1 MIPKLPLCFALA
13 VALLAPA
20 AAVERLPVADFARQP
35 EASRARLSPDGRH
48 LAFVRDHDGRPAVHV
63 AEVDSGALSW
73 IDVGEAALADGVRKG
88 VGGFAWVGDRRLFIT
103 TTVWH
108 AVYGVLAVDFDGHRP
123 VPISGHEGDRFNLP
137 GSRFVPREVI
147 YRFFDGEQNVLMLD
161 RHEGGSGSYNHP
173 DVLRVRGEDGLARVV
188 VKNPGEVVA
197 WGADHRGAVRFG
209 VLRHG
214 DLSGAIYREN
224 AAAPWRAIL
233 PLQDRT
239 GLMRPLGFDAS
250 LGRVLVAALTPAKR
264 WTIFALDPATGQL
277 GEPLVDDAEY
287 DILPEGFNPS
297 IDGQSLARPLF
308 TPRGDRLLGIRYLT
322 DAPRVKWL
330 DSEYA
335 GYQRM
340 IDRMLPDTVN
350 LLVDAS
356 LDGTRQLWLAYSDQ
370 QPGVYYL
377 VDTARKAVRRLASR
391 MGWIKPAQM
400 APTLAI
406 KYQARDGLLIHG
418 FLTVPAGHEPKG
430 LPLVVLPHGG
440 PWVRDIWGF
449 DPLVQLLANR
459 GYGVLQMNY
468 RGSPGYGE
476 QLYRDARR
484 QIGRKIQDDIEDATR
499 WAVAAG
505 VADPARL
512 AIFGSSY
519 GGYSALFA
527 LGHNPELYRCGISFA
542 GVTDWP
548 AIFDDRRTDPAG
560 QSAFRFW
567 RREIGDPDQDRD
579 FLRSISPVNFADRI
593 KAPVLIIQGRNDR
606 VVPEDQARRM
616 ITALER
622 TGRRPE
628 SLFLSDQGH
637 DLASEKNRT
646 AIFQHVVD
654 FLEQHLGP
662 GVK

>member
-1 MIPKLPLCFALA
+1 MKLSLRFGLA
-13 VALLAPA
+13 VALAAPA
-20 AAVERLPVADFARQP
+20 FAAERLPVSAFARPP
-35 EASRARLSPDGRH
+35 ETARARLSPDGRH
-48 LAFVRDHDGRPAVHV
+48 LAFLRDHEGRPAVYV
-63 AEVDSGALSW
+63 ADVDTGALSW
-73 IDVGEAALADGVRKG
+73 IDVGEAVLADGVRKG

-103 TTVWH
+103 TTVWSS
-108 AVYGVLAVDFDGHRP
+108 VYGVLAVDLDGNRP
-123 VPISGHEGDRFNLP
+123 VPVSGREGERYSLP
-137 GSRFVPREVI
+137 GARFTPREI
-147 YRFFDGEQNVLMLD
+147 IHRFFDAEQNVLMLD
-161 RHEGGSGSYNHP
+161 RHEGSAGSYDHP
-173 DVLRVRGEDGLARVV
+173 DVLRVRGEDGLAHVV

-197 WGADHRGAVRFG
+197 WGVDHRGEVRFG

-214 DLSGAIYREN
+214 ELSGAIYREN
-224 AAAPWRAIL
+224 AAAPWRTIL

-239 GLMRPLGFDAS
+239 GLMRPLGFDAAHD
-250 LGRVLVAALTPAKR
+250 RVLVAALTAVRR
-264 WTIFALDPATGQL
+264 WSIFALDPATGQL

-287 DILPEGFNPS
+287 DILPEGFNPG

-308 TPRGDRLLGIRYLT
+308 APRGDRLLGIRYLT

-330 DSEYA
+330 DPEYA

-350 LLVDAS
+350 LFVDSS
-356 LDGTRQLWLAYSDQ
+356 LDGTRLLWLAYSDQ
-370 QPGVYYL
+370 EPGAYYL
-377 VDTARKAVRRLASR
+377 VDTARKSVRRLASR

-468 RGSPGYGE
+468 RGSPGYGD
-476 QLYRDARR
+476 QLYREARR
-484 QIGRKIQDDIEDATR
+484 QIGRKIQDDIEDAAR

-505 VADPARL
+505 VADPARM
-512 AIFGSSY
+512 AIAGSSY

-527 LGHNPELYRCGISFA
+527 LGHNPGLYRCGISFA

-567 RREIGDPDQDRD
+567 RREIGDPDRD
-579 FLRSISPVNFADRI
+579 QEFLRSISPVYFADRI
-593 KAPVLIIQGRNDR
+593 KAPVLIMQGRDDR
-606 VVPEDQARRM
+606 VVPEDQARRLVA
-616 ITALER
+616 ALEQA
-622 TGRRPE
+622 GRKPAT
-628 SLFLSDQGH
+628 LFLADQGH
-637 DLASEKNRT
+637 DLASEATRLAVFQRT
-646 AIFQHVVD
+646 ID
-654 FLEQHLGP
+654 FLEEHLGP